1 MDATYLKQGRI
12 SYTGKPDCLDCTSSV
27 TLRRNLISSKHEPK
41 FPVSHLTTSFL
52 TICLACLSS
61 NVSWSGDQGVPVE
74 VEGGGGLNKVFD
86 GEAGSRGP
94 TPYLIKK
101 TIFDRKGTPFLYFLL
116 ASIDK

>member
-1 MDATYLKQGRI
+1 M
-12 SYTGKPDCLDCTSSV
+12 
-27 TLRRNLISSKHEPK
+27 
-41 FPVSHLTTSFL
+41 
-52 TICLACLSS
+52 
-61 NVSWSGDQGVPVE
+61 E
-74 VEGGGGLNKVFD
+74 VERGGLNKVFD

>member
-1 MDATYLKQGRI
+1 MSCVLELKCQLEWG
-12 SYTGKPDCLDCTSSV
+12 
-27 TLRRNLISSKHEPK
+27 
-41 FPVSHLTTSFL
+41 
-52 TICLACLSS
+52 
-61 NVSWSGDQGVPVE
+61 SGSPSTR
-74 VEGGGGLNKVFD
+74 GGWGGGGELGGLNKVFD

>member
-1 MDATYLKQGRI
+1 MSAGVGIREYPWRW
-12 SYTGKPDCLDCTSSV
+12 
-27 TLRRNLISSKHEPK
+27 RR
-41 FPVSHLTTSFL
+41 
-52 TICLACLSS
+52 
-61 NVSWSGDQGVPVE
+61 
-74 VEGGGGLNKVFD
+74 GGGVLNKVFY